1 MHLKEPEYCIEPNRD
16 LVEEEI
22 AKEKLKHKQN
32 NLYKYKQ
39 KKLLVSEIA
48 QLAFEWQLDE
58 IS

>member
-32 NLYKYKQ
+32 NLYKYK
-39 KKLLVSEIA
+39 
-48 QLAFEWQLDE
+48 
-58 IS
+58 